1 MNLAAEADCERA
13 HLIKLSA
20 LLRNELQKNGFD
32 TANSDSQIV
41 PVILGSN
48 DTALNFAGSLRTRGF
63 GVRAIRPPTVPTGKA
78 RLRLSLTAKLS
89 KDILA
94 ELVAAMIQARSE
106 HSTARAVSVS
116 R

>member
-1 MNLAAEADCERA
+1 MSLAAEAEYERVR
-13 HLIKLSA
+13 LIALSDF
-20 LLRNELQKNGFD
+20 LRSELQNNGFD
-32 TANSDSQIV
+32 IAGSDSQIV

-48 DTALNFAGSLRTRGF
+48 DAAVHFAESVRIKGF
-63 GVRAIRPPTVPTGKA
+63 GVRAIRPPTVPSGTA

-94 ELVAAMIQARSE
+94 ELVARMVQARNECSI
-106 HSTARAVSVS
+106 ARTTFAA